1 MTQINKANQ
10 VNIYLDI
17 ETLPGNSAE
26 LMEAL
31 RADAQKEKDAIR
43 APSNYKDE
51 AKISEYIAAKH
62 AEIDAGIEAKRLK
75 TSFDG
80 MFGSIACICYAIDDG
95 EVFSV
100 DSNTCGS
107 EKAMLESFYSHVFD
121 QTSIAYN
128 GGVAEMDVT
137 FVGHNVAAFDLPFL
151 KHRSVILGVKP
162 PKAVAKA
169 FSAKAWDKC
178 IADTMLMWSQD
189 REKRVSMDKL
199 CKALGI
205 PGKNGFDGS
214 MVADTWPKEPQI
226 VIDYC
231 KADVERTRAMF
242 RRMAFLEAA

>member
-1 MTQINKANQ
+1 MN
-10 VNIYLDI
+10 VYLDI
-17 ETLPGNSAE
+17 ETLPGRSDS

-31 RADAQKEKDAIR
+31 RADAATEKAAVR
-43 APSNYKDE
+43 APSNYKDQ
-51 AKISEYIAAKH
+51 AKIDEFIAGKH
-62 AEIDAGIEAKRLK
+62 AEIDAGMEEKRLR

-100 DSNTCGS
+100 DANTSGD
-107 EKAMLESFYSHVFD
+107 EKTMLEHFYSHLSD

-128 GGVAEMDVT
+128 GGVAEMDAT
-137 FVGHNVAAFDLPFL
+137 FVGHNIAGFDLPFL
-151 KHRSVILGVKP
+151 KHRSIILNVKP
-162 PKAVAKA
+162 PVTVGKAMA
-169 FSAKAWDKC
+169 AKAWDKC
-178 IADTMLMWSQD
+178 IADTMLMWSPD

-205 PGKNGFDGS
+205 PGKDGFDGS

-242 RRMAFLEAA
+242 RRMTFA